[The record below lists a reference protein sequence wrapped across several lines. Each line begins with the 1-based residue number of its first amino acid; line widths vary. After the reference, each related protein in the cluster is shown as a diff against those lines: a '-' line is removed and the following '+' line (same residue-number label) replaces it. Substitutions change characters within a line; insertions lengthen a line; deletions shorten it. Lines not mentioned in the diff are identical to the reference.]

1 MQTAAASSTD
11 APDRLSAVVGA
22 FIDYGV
28 AHPAFVDCAQSL
40 MVRPG
45 DELLDDISDGALFRL
60 GRGITSC
67 MTILS
72 EVLTEGSDSGDFTMS
87 IDPVVMANTM
97 YASGLGALHLAR
109 LGILVSESAPG
120 VPVVSEI
127 SAEQVRQYVVSS
139 ALAVVTRGAVS
150 AP

>member
-1 MQTAAASSTD
+1 
-11 APDRLSAVVGA
+11 
-22 FIDYGV
+22 
-28 AHPAFVDCAQSL
+28 
-40 MVRPG
+40 
-45 DELLDDISDGALFRL
+45 
-60 GRGITSC
+60 

-72 EVLTEGSDSGDFTMS
+72 QVLTEGSDSGDFTVS

-139 ALAVVTRGAVS
+139 ALAAVRRDRAAWLS